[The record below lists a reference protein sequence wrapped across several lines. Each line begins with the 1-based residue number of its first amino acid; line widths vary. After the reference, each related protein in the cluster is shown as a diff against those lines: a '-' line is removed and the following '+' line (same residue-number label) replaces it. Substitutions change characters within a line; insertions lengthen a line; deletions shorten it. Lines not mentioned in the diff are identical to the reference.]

1 MPQCCFAAGAW
12 LGMTLRKPVLDK
24 RMLAGGAFSNPQF
37 RLFFLGI
44 FFAVQ
49 AIWVQRVTLGWLA
62 WERTGSAGFVGLVA
76 GLSLAPTLILGPLF
90 GVMADR
96 VDIRRASLFTNGSM
110 AAVLAAL
117 ALALPWT
124 GPVALVLAA
133 LAIGVISSA
142 HHPVRMS
149 LGPRLVPADM
159 VQHVVSITAL
169 NFNLARLV
177 APVIAGWVIATAG
190 AEVALWVSVAC
201 YMPMLLVLPR
211 LKPRDLPP
219 RPRASVFS
227 DLMDGMRYAVTAPLV
242 RDALLLTLAFAM
254 VVRGALEVL
263 PVLADGAFGRGAAGL
278 GMLTAA
284 AGAGAISSALLK
296 AVGLGAF
303 GARIAPAVLWAA
315 MAGQGA
321 VVAMGLAPVWPMAL
335 AATVVAGFCST
346 WVGVSMQAAIQTDL
360 PDGYRGRVMS
370 LWIVMGFG
378 SVALGAFAVGGL
390 AEWIGISAALVA
402 GGLAGA
408 VAQGAIILGMQRR
421 G

>member
-1 MPQCCFAAGAW
+1 MLQCCFAANAW
-12 LGMTLRKPVLDK
+12 LGVTLRKLHLDST
-24 RMLAGGAFSNPQF
+24 RLAGGAFGDPQF

-76 GLSLAPTLILGPLF
+76 GLSLAPALVLGPLF
-90 GVMADR
+90 GVMTDR
-96 VDIRRASLFTNGSM
+96 VDIRRAAFATNGSM

-124 GPVALVLAA
+124 GPIALVLAA
-133 LAIGVISSA
+133 LAIGIISSA

-149 LGPRLVPADM
+149 LGPRLVPVDM
-159 VQHVVSITAL
+159 VQHVVTVQAL

-177 APVIAGWVIATAG
+177 APVIAGWVIALAG
-190 AEVALWVSVAC
+190 AEVSLWVSVLC
-201 YMPMLLVLPR
+201 YMPMLMVLPR
-211 LKPRDLPP
+211 LTPRALPP
-219 RPRASVFS
+219 RPPASVLA
-227 DLMDGMRYAVTAPLV
+227 DLIDGMRYAVTDPLV
-242 RDALLLTLAFAM
+242 RNALLLTLAFAM
-254 VVRGALEVL
+254 AVRGALEVL
-263 PVLADGAFGRGAAGL
+263 PVLADGAFERGAAGL
-278 GMLTAA
+278 GVLTAA

-321 VVAMGLAPVWPMAL
+321 VIAMGLAPVWAL
-335 AATVVAGFCST
+335 AIAAVAVAGFCST

-390 AEWIGISAALVA
+390 AEWVGISQALVLA
-402 GGLAGA
+402 GVAGA

>member
-1 MPQCCFAAGAW
+1 
-12 LGMTLRKPVLDK
+12 MTLRKLHLD
-24 RMLAGGAFSNPQF
+24 RTRLAGGAFTDPQF

-76 GLSLAPTLILGPLF
+76 GLSLAPTLVLGPLF

-96 VDIRRASLFTNGSM
+96 VDIRRASFVTNGSM

-149 LGPRLVPADM
+149 LGPRLVPAGM
-159 VQHVVSITAL
+159 VQHVVSVTAL

-177 APVIAGWVIATAG
+177 APVLAGWVIATAG
-190 AEVALWVSVAC
+190 AEVALWVSVLC
-201 YMPMLLVLPR
+201 YMPMLMVLPR
-211 LKPRDLPP
+211 LSPRALPP
-219 RPRASVFS
+219 RPRVTVLA
-227 DLMDGMRYAVTAPLV
+227 DLLDGMRYALTDALV
-242 RDALLLTLAFAM
+242 RNALLLTLAFAM

-263 PVLADGAFGRGAAGL
+263 PVLADGAFARGAAGL

-284 AGAGAISSALLK
+284 AGAGAISSAFLK

-321 VVAMGLAPVWPMAL
+321 VMAMGLAPAWPVAL
-335 AATVVAGFCST
+335 AATALAGFCST

-378 SVALGAFAVGGL
+378 SVALGAFAMGGL
-390 AEWIGISAALVA
+390 AEWVGISRALVV

-408 VAQGAIILGMQRR
+408 AAQGAIILGMQRR
-421 G
+421 R

>member
-1 MPQCCFAAGAW
+1 MLQCCFAAIAW
-12 LGMTLRKPVLDK
+12 LGVTLRNLHLDST
-24 RMLAGGAFSNPQF
+24 RLAGGAFTDPQF

-76 GLSLAPTLILGPLF
+76 GLSLAPTLVLGPLF

-96 VDIRRASLFTNGSM
+96 VDIRRASFATNGSM

-124 GPVALVLAA
+124 GPIALVLAA

-149 LGPRLVPADM
+149 LGPRLVPPDM
-159 VQHVVSITAL
+159 VQHVVSVTAL

-190 AEVALWVSVAC
+190 AEVALWVSVLC
-201 YMPMLLVLPR
+201 YMPMLVVLPR
-211 LKPRDLPP
+211 LTPRALPP
-219 RPRASVFS
+219 RPPASILS
-227 DLMDGMRYAVTAPLV
+227 DLVDGMRYAVTDPLV
-242 RDALLLTLAFAM
+242 RNALLLTLAFAM

-263 PVLADGAFGRGAAGL
+263 PVLADGAFERGAAGL

-284 AGAGAISSALLK
+284 AGAGAISSAFLK

-321 VVAMGLAPVWPMAL
+321 VMAMGLAPVWGLAL

-390 AEWIGISAALVA
+390 AEWVGISQALV
-402 GGLAGA
+402 LAGIGGA
-408 VAQGAIILGMQRR
+408 AAQGAIILGMQRR

>member
-1 MPQCCFAAGAW
+1 MLQCCFAANAW
-12 LGMTLRKPVLDK
+12 LGMTLRKLHLDTK
-24 RMLAGGAFSNPQF
+24 RLAGGAFTDGQF

-76 GLSLAPTLILGPLF
+76 GLSLAPALILGPLF

-96 VDIRRASLFTNGSM
+96 VNIRRAAFATNGSM
-110 AAVLAAL
+110 ALVLATL
-117 ALALPWT
+117 ALALTYT
-124 GPVALVLAA
+124 GPMALVAAA

-149 LGPRLVPADM
+149 LGPRLVPGDM
-159 VQHVVSITAL
+159 VQHVVSVTAL

-177 APVIAGWVIATAG
+177 APVMAGWVIAAAG
-190 AEVALWVSVAC
+190 AQVALWVSVLC
-201 YMPMLLVLPR
+201 YMPMLMVLPR
-211 LKPRDLPP
+211 LRPRDLPV
-219 RPRASVFS
+219 RRRASIFS
-227 DLMDGMRYAVTAPLV
+227 DLLEGLRYAMAAPLV
-242 RDALLLTLAFAM
+242 RTALLVTLAFAS

-284 AGAGAISSALLK
+284 AGAGAVSSALLK
-296 AVGLGAF
+296 AAGAGAV
-303 GARIAPAVLWAA
+303 GARIPVAVLWAA

-321 VVAMGLAPVWPMAL
+321 VIAMGLAPVWSVAL
-335 AATVVAGFCST
+335 GATVVAGFCST
-346 WVGVSMQAAIQTDL
+346 WVGVSMQAAIQSDL

-370 LWIVMGFG
+370 LWIVVGIG
-378 SVALGAFAVGGL
+378 GVSLGAFGVGALG
-390 AEWIGISAALVA
+390 EWIGISHALAVA
-402 GGLAGA
+402 GVLGAGA
-408 VAQGAIILGMQRR
+408 QAAVFLGMHRR
-421 G
+421 L